1 MEYRDTLSLSWN
13 NIRSNKLRSAITVVI
28 IALGIFA
35 LILIITAITAA
46 SNSLTSSFSTLGA
59 NAFSIRYKD
68 RNIHFGGKKPSTTK
82 TKKGVRERK
91 SNMGIPISYSDA
103 LEFKQRYHF
112 PNSKVSIGVRGP
124 SSIVANTNSK
134 KTNPDLNMYGG
145 DENYLILNGYSL
157 VAGRNFTQ
165 NEIQTGRNVCFLG
178 SAVAT
183 KLFGDKPQKAIDAIV
198 NADHK
203 PYRVIG
209 VLEDKGAS
217 AFFNTDKVVI
227 APVNTV
233 RRLLAGQY
241 PSYTIGVQVADM
253 NLMDVAT
260 GEAIAAFRPIRKLT
274 VKDDNN
280 FYIDKSDSIAESML
294 SSLGFLQTGTIG
306 IALITLIGAAIGL
319 MNIMLVAVNERTKEI
334 GLAKALGAKSADIRR
349 QFLYESMLIS
359 LMGAVVGIISGVLIG
374 NIVAILLKTGFVVP
388 WGWVT
393 GGILVCTL
401 VGLLAGL
408 YPAIKASKLDPIV
421 ALRYE

>member
-1 MEYRDTLSLSWN
+1 M
-13 NIRSNKLRSAITVVI
+13 
-28 IALGIFA
+28 
-35 LILIITAITAA
+35 
-46 SNSLTSSFSTLGA
+46 
-59 NAFSIRYKD
+59 
-68 RNIHFGGKKPSTTK
+68 HFGGRQPSTTK
-82 TKKGVRERK
+82 SKKGARERK
-91 SNMGIPISYSDA
+91 STMGIPITYDDA
-103 LEFKQRYHF
+103 LKFKNLYHF
-112 PNSKVSIGVRGP
+112 PDSKVSIGIRGV
-124 SSIVANTNSK
+124 SGIVANTNSK
-134 KTNPDLNMYGG
+134 KTNPDLNMFGG
-145 DENYLILNGYSL
+145 DENYLELNGYTL
-157 VAGRNFTQ
+157 QAGRNFSH

-178 SAVAT
+178 SAVST

-198 NADHK
+198 SVDHR

-209 VLEDKGAS
+209 VLEDKGSS
-217 AFFNTDKVVI
+217 AFFNTSKIVV

-233 RRLLAGQY
+233 RRLLTNQT
-241 PSYTIGVQVADM
+241 PSYTLAVQVPDVG
-253 NLMDVAT
+253 LMDVAT
-260 GEAIAAFRPIRKLT
+260 GEAIATFRPIRKLT

-294 SSLGFLQTGTIG
+294 TSLGFLKTGTLG
-306 IALITLIGAAIGL
+306 IALVTLIGAAIGL

-359 LMGAVVGIISGVLIG
+359 IMGAVVGIISGVLIG
-374 NIVAILLKTGFVVP
+374 NIVALLLKTGFVVP

-393 GGILVCTL
+393 GGIVVCTI